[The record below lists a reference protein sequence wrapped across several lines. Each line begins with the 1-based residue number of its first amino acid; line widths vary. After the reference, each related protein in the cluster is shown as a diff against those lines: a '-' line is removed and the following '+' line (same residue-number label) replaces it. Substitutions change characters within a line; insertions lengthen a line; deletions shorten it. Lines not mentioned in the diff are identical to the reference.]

1 MYQKR
6 ENLDIIF
13 RQVTPEYIMNKL
25 DKVFQGKED
34 GDKFFDFV
42 HYDHFARMNLSQLS
56 QSELELRYKF
66 MKASNKIDIDIFLF
80 VGLYQYAD
88 KVLVSNK
95 GIPLVRLD
103 KCLAWNSITSRLGQ
117 DIFTTAWLA
126 WKDVEDRNEQ
136 KRFFDWPAVLKTND
150 KRLNNMLKKGLAEN
164 HYHLHGSTQ
173 SFSLSWA
180 CMMNHPDYIDSFFGN
195 NFQENLNASISLGE
209 MDNTGSWNAR
219 IKCAAMI
226 RALLFARCLRLLEPG
241 ELLNAYHNSQSIP
254 LWESIKECTE
264 SLRNF
269 QGEKFV
275 QQNGKRKCLDYAI
288 SSEFYEVDENNDSR
302 FLAGERNFLYQ
313 SFRRVFSKELTWDE
327 TLLFYLYL
335 VIKSNFRSEIIQVN
349 ERYGFENFSAYQDRK
364 SQFFEMF
371 PEYKTEA
378 LRLSVCAAI
387 KENHLVSLEG
397 RIMPKKSAKLM
408 EQTIDSLD
416 RTVKFSELKEADR
429 EKIMLSE
436 VGTAGKMT
444 LPFYY
449 TIHFPKKKFED
460 KEFIHAQRLVPRNY
474 PTRKKAEKCAKALVR
489 YILHCDNK
497 EDRRVK
503 GIDACSLEI
512 GCRPE
517 TFATEFRYIRR
528 SIREKTGRQADDIG
542 ITYHVGEDFL
552 DITDGLRAI
561 DETIRFLELD
571 KGDRLGHAIV
581 LGIEPLDY
589 YQLKRNIFWT
599 KQDYLDNVIWL
610 LYRSAELNVGIVRND
625 RAVLKEEAERLIR
638 ELYLDRMK
646 KKASGNILDLYYRSW
661 KLRGDHPSLYQSGK
675 YRPIDDMC
683 IDCYKN
689 CMVSDGKRD
698 FDRNE
703 KIIAEFYY
711 RYHYDK
717 DTKKAG
723 LEAKEFLVKDWYIK
737 LMRDM
742 QKAIRQDLFQRRI
755 AIECNPTSN
764 VKIGTF
770 RMYDRHPLL
779 TFNNHLLEDDNAT
792 PNMKVSINTDDL
804 GVFDTSLANEYALLF
819 DALKKKRHM
828 EGNYNDDAVY
838 DYLNYVRKT
847 GLEMAFKK
855 L

>member
-13 RQVTPEYIMNKL
+13 RRVTPEYIMKKI

-42 HYDHFARMNLSQLS
+42 QYDHFARLNLSQLS
-56 QSELELRYKF
+56 QSELELRYKS
-66 MKASNKIDIDIFLF
+66 MKASNKKDIDIFLF
-80 VGLYQYAD
+80 VGLYQYANE
-88 KVLVSNK
+88 VLVSNK
-95 GIPLVRLD
+95 RIPLVRLD
-103 KCLAWNSITSRLGQ
+103 KCLAWNSITTRLGQ

-173 SFSLSWA
+173 SFSLSWV
-180 CMMNHPDYIDSFFGN
+180 CMMNHPDYIDIFFGN

-226 RALLFARCLRLLEPG
+226 RALLFARCLNLLETT
-241 ELLNAYHNSQSIP
+241 ELLEEYYNTKNVLS
-254 LWESIKECTE
+254 EKNIKRYTDA
-264 SLRNF
+264 LRKLY
-269 QGEKFV
+269 GEKFV
-275 QQNGKRKCLDYAI
+275 QQNGQRKCLDYVI
-288 SSEFYEVDENNDSR
+288 CSYFYEVDNDNESR

-313 SFRRVFSKELTWDE
+313 CFRRLFSKELTRDE
-327 TLLFYLYL
+327 SLLFYLYL
-335 VIKSNFRSEIIQVN
+335 LIKSNFRSEIIQVN

-397 RIMPKKSAKLM
+397 RIMPKESAKLM
-408 EQTIDSLD
+408 KQTIDSLD
-416 RTVKFSELKEADR
+416 RTVKFSELKETDR
-429 EKIMLSE
+429 EKIMMSGVE
-436 VGTAGKMT
+436 SVNKMS

-460 KEFIHAQRLVPRNY
+460 KEFINAQRLLPRNY

-625 RAVLKEEAERLIR
+625 RAVLKEEVERLIR

-675 YRPIDDMC
+675 YTPIDDMC

-723 LEAKEFLVKDWYIK
+723 LEAKEFWVKDWYIK

-770 RMYDRHPLL
+770 RMYDRHPIL
-779 TFNNHLLEDDNAT
+779 TFNNHYLEDDNAT

-804 GVFDTSLANEYALLF
+804 GVFDTSLTNEYALMF

-847 GLEMAFKK
+847 GLEMAFKE